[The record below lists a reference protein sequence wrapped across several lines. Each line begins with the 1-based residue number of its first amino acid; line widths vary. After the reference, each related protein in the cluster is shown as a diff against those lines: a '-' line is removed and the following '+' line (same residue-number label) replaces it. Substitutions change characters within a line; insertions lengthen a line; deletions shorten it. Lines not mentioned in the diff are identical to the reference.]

1 MVSEGMQRVIN
12 LLKKFQESLKGTL
25 TVEAIRN
32 GLDQL
37 AAMTKLPKD
46 VKCELIDVGGVSAEW
61 VSTPNAVENHVIL
74 YLHGGGWV
82 AGSINTHRGLVAR
95 ISRSSKARVLII
107 DYRLAP
113 EHPFPAGLDDCI
125 TAYKW
130 LLSKGIKSENIVIAG
145 DSAGGNLT
153 LASLIKLRDDGIT
166 LPVAAVCLSPG
177 TDATLSSESF
187 KTKAEIDPFL
197 TQEGIE
203 LMRSQYIEDKD
214 RKNPL
219 VSPLFADLQGLPPLL
234 IHVGSSEI
242 LLDDSVRFAKRAKE
256 AGVDVTLEI
265 WEDMIH
271 VFHAFAEW
279 SPESQQAIEKVAEFI
294 QKHIK
299 KEHLVAD

>member
-12 LLKKFQESLKGTL
+12 LLKQFQESLKGKQS
-25 TVEAIRN
+25 VEAIRN
-32 GLDQL
+32 GLDQM

-46 VKCELIDVGGVSAEW
+46 VKCEPIDAGGVPAEW
-61 VSTPNAVENHVIL
+61 ISTPNVKKNHVIL
-74 YLHGGGWV
+74 YLHGGGWI

-113 EHPFPAGLDDCI
+113 EHPFPAGLEDCI
-125 TAYKW
+125 IAYKW
-130 LLSKGIKSENIVIAG
+130 LLSKGIKPENIVIAG

-153 LASLIKLRDDGIT
+153 LASLIKLRDEGIK
-166 LPVAAVCLSPG
+166 LPVAAVCISPG
-177 TDATLSSESF
+177 TDTTFSSESL

-197 TQEGIE
+197 SPEGME
-203 LMRSQYIEDKD
+203 LMRKEYIKDKD
-214 RKNPL
+214 QKNPL
-219 VSPLFADLQGLPPLL
+219 VSPLYADLQGLPPLL

-242 LLDDSVRFAKRAKE
+242 LLDDSVRFAESARE
-256 AGVDVTLEI
+256 AGIDVTLEI

-279 SPESQQAIEKVAEFI
+279 APESKQAIEKIAEFI
-294 QKHIK
+294 QKYLK
-299 KEHLVAD
+299 